1 MVTQIEVDQ
10 EQEAVQDF
18 IISQDLGLALL
29 VWPEPR
35 SLGFSLRD
43 LFPLLSS

>member
-10 EQEAVQDF
+10 EQEAVQDLKF
-18 IISQDLGLALL
+18 HSFVLALL

-35 SLGFSLRD
+35 SLGFILRD